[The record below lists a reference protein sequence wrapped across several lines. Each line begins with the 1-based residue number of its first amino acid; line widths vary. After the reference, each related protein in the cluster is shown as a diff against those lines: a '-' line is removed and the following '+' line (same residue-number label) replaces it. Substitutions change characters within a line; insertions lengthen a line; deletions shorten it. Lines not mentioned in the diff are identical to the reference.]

1 MINERKVNVP
11 ICEKVTLSVKEAA
24 AYSGIGE
31 GKIRDLSNS
40 ENCKFVVWVG
50 SKRMIKR
57 KAFDKFIDESYS
69 I

>member
-1 MINERKVNVP
+1 MEARKIDVP

-31 GKIRDLSNS
+31 TKIRDLSNS
-40 ENCKFVVWVG
+40 EDCKFVMWVG
-50 SKRMIKR
+50 NKRMIKR
-57 KAFDKFIDESYS
+57 KAFDRFIEESYS

>member
-1 MINERKVNVP
+1 MEARKVDVP

-31 GKIRDLSNS
+31 TKIRDLSNS
-40 ENCKFVVWVG
+40 EGCKFVVWVG
-50 SKRMIKR
+50 NKRMIKR
-57 KAFDKFIDESYS
+57 KAFDRFIEESYS